1 MRGNKFTQSLI
12 NDYIEIDEHKHLYI
26 DPQYTIQT
34 TMNNEEFDLI
44 DLDNIQDENCF

>member
-12 NDYIEIDEHKHLYI
+12 NDYIEIDENKHLYI

-34 TMNNEEFDLI
+34 TMNNEEFDII
-44 DLDNIQDENCF
+44 DLDNILDKNYF